1 MKAELLLLPS
11 SSGHDTT
18 VLSLPEPFFHRLGHR
33 SGSMSGAGP
42 RHAQRGGPRVGR
54 RYRMP
59 ASAASS
65 TALPV
70 SSSLVLAPG
79 AAPPAS
85 RVPPSFCSLEV
96 VAAGERSGYRQPAV
110 RRAWRQRW
118 SCSMLSSAR
127 GARVLRRPH
136 AGQGASAEGR
146 STPVALVPRTPWLPS
161 PAPAGYRGRLPNQ
174 ALKLTRLSPC
184 LLGGRASAHNLA
196 MPCTCISPAVQLNAG
211 VRRPETGNVLP

>member
-1 MKAELLLLPS
+1 MPS

-33 SGSMSGAGP
+33 SGSMSGVGS

-59 ASAASS
+59 ANAASS
-65 TALPV
+65 TALLV

-85 RVPPSFCSLEV
+85 RVPPSFRSLEV
-96 VAAGERSGYRQPAV
+96 TAAGERPGCRQPAV
-110 RRAWRQRW
+110 QRPW
-118 SCSMLSSAR
+118 HRPRSCSMSSSAR

-136 AGQGASAEGR
+136 AGQGASAEDHAA
-146 STPVALVPRTPWLPS
+146 PVALVPRTAWLPS

-211 VRRPETGNVLP
+211 VRRPSERTSQWHCS